1 MTMTKSTPK
10 TPDTFRQ
17 VDHRFSALPLKDI
30 LKIQMKSLGIKN
42 VDLQKI
48 LGYPMPNVIAMIKS
62 GTMRLPEGKAIEVA
76 DALQLD
82 RTFLLG
88 KVISENNAELWDAIT
103 TVMGDRL
110 VSASELALVQLVR
123 QALDGHDVNLAES
136 PDFVGLITP
145 ALKRILKRQNA
156 LAQAAMNRTGN

>member
-1 MTMTKSTPK
+1 MGKPTPK
-10 TPDTFRQ
+10 TAENFRQ
-17 VDHRFSALPLKDI
+17 RDHRFSALPLRDV
-30 LKIQMKSLGIKN
+30 LKIQMKDLGIKN

-48 LGYPMPNVIAMIKS
+48 LGYPMPNVIAMIKN

-76 DALQLD
+76 DALKLD

-88 KVISENNAELWDAIT
+88 KVISENNAELWNAIT

-123 QALDGHDVNLAES
+123 KALDGHDVNLAES
-136 PDFVGLITP
+136 PDFVQLITP
-145 ALKRILKRQNA
+145 AIAAIVDRENHLT
-156 LAQAAMNRTGN
+156 QAAINRTDN

>member
-1 MTMTKSTPK
+1 MKKTTPK
-10 TPDTFRQ
+10 TAENFRQ
-17 VDHRFSALPLKDI
+17 HDHRFSALPLRDV
-30 LKIQMKSLGIKN
+30 LKIQMKNLGIKN

-48 LGYPMPNVIAMIKS
+48 LGYPMPNVIAMIKN
-62 GTMRLPEGKAIEVA
+62 GTMRLPEGKAIQVA
-76 DALQLD
+76 DTLKLD

-88 KVISENNAELWDAIT
+88 KVISENNAELWNAIT

-136 PDFVGLITP
+136 PDFVQLITP
-145 ALKRILKRQNA
+145 ALKGILDRQNA
-156 LAQAAMNRTGN
+156 LTQAALNRTDN

>member
-1 MTMTKSTPK
+1 MKKSTTK
-10 TPDTFRQ
+10 TAENFRHR
-17 VDHRFSALPLKDI
+17 DHRFSALPLKDV
-30 LKIQMKSLGIKN
+30 LKIRMKDLDIKN

-48 LGYPMPNVIAMIKS
+48 LGYPAANVIAMIKS

-82 RTFLLG
+82 RTFVLG
-88 KVISENNAELWDAIT
+88 KVISENNPELWGAIT

>member
-1 MTMTKSTPK
+1 MKKTITKTTES
-10 TPDTFRQ
+10 FRQ
-17 VDHRFSALPLKDI
+17 RDHRFSALPLKDV
-30 LKIQMKSLGIKN
+30 LKIQMKNLGVKN
-42 VDLQKI
+42 VHLQKI
-48 LGYPMPNVIAMIKS
+48 LGYPAANVIAMIKG
-62 GTMRLPEGKAIEVA
+62 GTMRLPEAKAIEVA

-88 KVISENNAELWDAIT
+88 KVISENNAELWNAIT

-136 PDFVGLITP
+136 PDFVELITP
-145 ALKRILKRQNA
+145 ALAAIVERENH
-156 LAQAAMNRTGN
+156 LAQAAINRCDK

>member
-1 MTMTKSTPK
+1 MK
-10 TPDTFRQ
+10 TTTLDTTENFRQ
-17 VDHRFSALPLKDI
+17 RDHRFTALPLRDV
-30 LKIQMKSLGIKN
+30 LKIQMKNLGVKN

-48 LGYPMPNVIAMIKS
+48 LGYPAANVIAMIKG

-88 KVISENNAELWDAIT
+88 KVISENNAELWNAIT

-110 VSASELALVQLVR
+110 VSASELALVHSVR
-123 QALDGHDVNLAES
+123 KALDGHDVNLAES
-136 PDFVGLITP
+136 PDFVQLITP
-145 ALKRILKRQNA
+145 AIAAIVERENQ
-156 LAQAAMNRTGN
+156 LAQAAINRCDK

>member
-1 MTMTKSTPK
+1 MKTTTPMTAEN
-10 TPDTFRQ
+10 FRQ
-17 VDHRFSALPLKDI
+17 RDHRFSALPLKDV
-30 LKIQMKSLGIKN
+30 LKIQMKNLGVKN

-48 LGYPMPNVIAMIKS
+48 LGYPAANVIAMIKG

-88 KVISENNAELWDAIT
+88 KVISENNAELWNAIT

-110 VSASELALVQLVR
+110 VSASELALVHSVR
-123 QALDGHDVNLAES
+123 KALDGHDVNLAES
-136 PDFVGLITP
+136 PDFVQLITP
-145 ALKRILKRQNA
+145 AIAAIVERENQ
-156 LAQAAMNRTGN
+156 LAQAAINRCDK